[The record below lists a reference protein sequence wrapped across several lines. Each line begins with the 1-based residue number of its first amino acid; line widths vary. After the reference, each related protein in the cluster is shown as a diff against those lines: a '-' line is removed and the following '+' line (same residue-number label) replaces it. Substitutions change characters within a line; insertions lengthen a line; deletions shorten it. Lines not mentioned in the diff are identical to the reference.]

1 MLGTVKGC
9 IEDKILGLSY
19 EDTNEVLLAIYVGCN
34 DYSMVQKSFYCEFLR
49 YLDFFFKYGIN
60 IIRQCSS
67 HDFTV

>member
-9 IEDKILGLSY
+9 IEGKILGLSY

-49 YLDFFFKYGIN
+49 YLDCFFLVW
-60 IIRQCSS
+60 
-67 HDFTV
+67 D